1 MRISTSWMSEGSPTV
16 AAQVHSDQPP
26 RRDLVHI
33 TPLVRLVATVVFPVY
48 RLLGRIEF
56 EGLENLPRTGAFV
69 VTPNHTSEMDPMT
82 VAMPLYKFGVN
93 PTFLAKDSLFKVPVL
108 GTILR
113 RTAQV
118 PVHRGTADSVKALSA
133 AQKHV
138 ASGGMVIIYPEGTLT
153 RDPDLWP
160 MHGFPGAAR
169 LAMGMNVPVIPV
181 GHWGDEQILGRGP
194 DPQRKRRF
202 RPWPRKTVRVKFGPA
217 VDLSQWAP
225 SPAERESRTDE
236 QQLGAIPHGRTV
248 AATNAIMDAITD
260 LVAELRAE
268 QPPRGRWD
276 RRRAERR

>member
-1 MRISTSWMSEGSPTV
+1 MIQQAR
-16 AAQVHSDQPP
+16 SDQPF
-26 RRDLVHI
+26 RREQVHI
-33 TPLVRLVATVVFPVY
+33 TPLVRLVAWVVFPVY
-48 RLLGRIEF
+48 HLLARTEF
-56 EGLENLPRTGAFV
+56 VGMQNLPRTGAFV
-69 VTPNHTSEMDPMT
+69 VAPNHTSEMDPMT
-82 VAMPLYKFGVN
+82 VAMPLYQFGVN

-133 AQKHV
+133 AQKHL
-138 ASGGMVIIYPEGTLT
+138 SEGGSVIIYPEGTLT

-169 LAMGMNVPVIPV
+169 LALAMNIPVIPV

-194 DPQRKRRF
+194 DPQRKRWF

-217 VDLSQWAP
+217 VDLSPWAP
-225 SPAERESRTDE
+225 SQAEVDSISAE
-236 QQLGAIPHGRTV
+236 QRLGGIPHGKTV

-260 LVAELRAE
+260 VVAELRGE
-268 QPPRGRWD
+268 QPPQGRWD

>member
-1 MRISTSWMSEGSPTV
+1 MTVRSTTASQ
-16 AAQVHSDQPP
+16 QVTPGQPP
-26 RRDLVHI
+26 RRDSVHI
-33 TPLVRLVATVVFPVY
+33 TPLVRLVATVVVPVY
-48 RLLGRIEF
+48 RLLGRTKF

-69 VTPNHTSEMDPMT
+69 VTPNHTSEMDAMT
-82 VAMPLYKFGVN
+82 VAMPLYQFGVN

-138 ASGGMVIIYPEGTLT
+138 AGGGSVIIYPEGTLT
-153 RDPDLWP
+153 RDPELWP

-169 LAMGMNVPVIPV
+169 LALAMEIPVIPV

-194 DPQRKRRF
+194 DPQRKRWF
-202 RPWPRKTVRVKFGPA
+202 RPWPRKTVRVKFGPP
-217 VDLSQWAP
+217 VDLSRWAP
-225 SPAERESRTDE
+225 SSAELDSLPGE
-236 QQLGAIPHGRTV
+236 QRLASIPQGKTV
-248 AATNAIMDAITD
+248 AATNAIMDAITE
-260 LVAELRAE
+260 LVAELRGE
-268 QPPRGRWD
+268 QPPQGRWD